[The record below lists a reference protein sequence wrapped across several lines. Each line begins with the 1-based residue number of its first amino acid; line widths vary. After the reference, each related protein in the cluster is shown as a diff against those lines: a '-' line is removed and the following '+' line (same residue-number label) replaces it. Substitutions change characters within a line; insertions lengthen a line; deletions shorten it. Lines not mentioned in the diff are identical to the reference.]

1 MPGSA
6 RLRRNRGVV
15 EFWPGFVDALATLL
29 IVIIFL
35 LLVFVLSQFFLNQA
49 ITGKDEALQR
59 LNTQIA
65 QLADLLAMEKSTN
78 AELRLNIGQLSSE
91 LQASANAR
99 DEALAR
105 VAGVMSERDA
115 LAVKLNQVTAQ
126 LAEAKDK
133 ADQAGAEAQKARRDL
148 EDAVKSVEADKEKLT
163 VQLKELEQL
172 RRDVEALRTVRA
184 ELEKQVAGLAATI
197 ETRDKDLTAA
207 RDKSKELE
215 TQLSSQEERTAL
227 AQKDTAQ
234 RDIRLAELLAQAENT
249 KGEITHEKQLSAES
263 QKQVEL
269 LNQQIAALR
278 QQLATISEALQL
290 SETKTKAQDIQIV
303 DLGKRLNA
311 ALVNKVEELARY
323 RSEFFGRLRQVLG
336 DRPDVRIVGDRFV
349 FQSEVLFDIGSAD
362 LGDQGKPQLT
372 KLAATLRELMVRM
385 PKDISWVLR
394 VDGHTDRVPI
404 HNTQFASNWELSTA
418 RAVSVVKFLIDQ
430 GVPPDRLAATGFGE
444 FQPLDSARDDEIS
457 RRRNR
462 RIELKLTER

>member
-1 MPGSA
+1 
-6 RLRRNRGVV
+6 
-15 EFWPGFVDALATLL
+15 
-29 IVIIFL
+29 VI
-35 LLVFVLSQFFLNQA
+35 
-49 ITGKDEALQR
+49 
-59 LNTQIA
+59 
-65 QLADLLAMEKSTN
+65 
-78 AELRLNIGQLSSE
+78 
-91 LQASANAR
+91 
-99 DEALAR
+99 
-105 VAGVMSERDA
+105 SERDA
-115 LAVKLNQVTAQ
+115 LAVKLNDITAQ

-133 ADQAGAEAQKARRDL
+133 AAKAIADQEKVRTDLADQMKA
-148 EDAVKSVEADKEKLT
+148 VEADREKLT
-163 VQLKELEQL
+163 VQLKDLEQM
-172 RRDVEALRTVRA
+172 RRDIEALRTVRTQ
-184 ELEKQVAGLAATI
+184 LEKQVADLGATI
-197 ETRDKDLTAA
+197 EARDKDITAE

-215 TQLSSQEERTAL
+215 AKLSTQEERTAL
-227 AQKDTAQ
+227 AQKDVAQ
-234 RDIRLAELLAQAENT
+234 RDIRLAELLAQAENV
-249 KGEITHEKQLSAES
+249 KGEIAHEKQLSADS
-263 QKQVEL
+263 LKQVDL

-290 SETKTKAQDIQIV
+290 SEAKTKAQDVQIV

-349 FQSEVLFDIGSAD
+349 FQSEVLFGIGSAD
-362 LGDQGKPQLT
+362 LADPGKQQLT
-372 KLAATLRELMVRM
+372 KLAATLRELMARI
-385 PKDISWVLR
+385 PKDINWVLR

-462 RIELKLTER
+462 RIELKLTVR

>member
-6 RLRRNRGVV
+6 RLRRNRGVI
-15 EFWPGFVDALATLL
+15 EFWPGFVDALSTLL

-35 LLVFVLSQFFLNQA
+35 ILVFVLAQFFLNQA

-65 QLADLLAMEKSTN
+65 QLADLLAMEKSAN
-78 AELRLNIGQLSSE
+78 ADLRLNLSQLTSE
-91 LQASANAR
+91 LQASASAR
-99 DEALAR
+99 DQALAR
-105 VAGVMSERDA
+105 VAGVISERDA
-115 LAVKLNQVTAQ
+115 LAVKLNDITAQ

-133 ADQAGAEAQKARRDL
+133 AAKAIADQEKVRTDLADQMKA
-148 EDAVKSVEADKEKLT
+148 VEADREKLT
-163 VQLKELEQL
+163 VQLKDLEQM
-172 RRDVEALRTVRA
+172 RRDIEALRTVRTQ
-184 ELEKQVAGLAATI
+184 LEKQVADLGATI
-197 ETRDKDLTAA
+197 EARDKDITAE

-215 TQLSSQEERTAL
+215 AKLSTQEERTAL
-227 AQKDTAQ
+227 AQKDVAQ
-234 RDIRLAELLAQAENT
+234 RDIRLAELLAQAENV
-249 KGEITHEKQLSAES
+249 KGEIAHEKQLSADS
-263 QKQVEL
+263 LKQVDL

-290 SETKTKAQDIQIV
+290 SEAKTKAQDVQIV

-336 DRPDVRIVGDRFV
+336 DRPDIRIVGDRFV

-362 LGDQGKPQLT
+362 LGQAGRQQLA
-372 KLAATLRELMVRM
+372 KLAGTLKELAARI
-385 PKDISWVLR
+385 PKDITWVLR
-394 VDGHTDRVPI
+394 VDGHTDKVPI

-430 GVPPDRLAATGFGE
+430 GIPPEHLAAAGFGE
-444 FQPLDSARDDEIS
+444 FQPLDSTRDDEIS

>member
-1 MPGSA
+1 MPGSV
-6 RLRRNRGVV
+6 RRSRGIV
-15 EFWPGFVDALATLL
+15 EFWPGFVDALTTLL

-35 LLVFVLSQFFLNQA
+35 VLVFVLAQFFLNQA
-49 ITGKDEALQR
+49 ISGRDEALQR
-59 LNTQIA
+59 LHAQIA

-91 LQASANAR
+91 LQASSSAR

-105 VAGVMSERDA
+105 VAGIMSEREA
-115 LAVKLNQVTAQ
+115 LAAKLNQVTAQ

-133 ADQAGAEAQKARRDL
+133 VDQADKVRRDL
-148 EDAVKSVEADKEKLT
+148 EDANKAVEADKEKLT

-172 RRDVEALRTVRA
+172 RRDIEALRTVRA
-184 ELEKQVAGLAATI
+184 DLEKQVAGY
-197 ETRDKDLTAA
+197 DKDLTAA

-215 TQLSSQEERTAL
+215 ARLSTQEERTAL
-227 AQKDTAQ
+227 AQKEVAQ
-234 RDIRLAELLAQAENT
+234 RDIRLAELLAQADVA
-249 KGEITHEKQLSAES
+249 KGEMTHEKQLSAES
-263 QKQVEL
+263 QRQVEL

-278 QQLATISEALQL
+278 DQLARIGQALQIA
-290 SETKTKAQDIQIV
+290 ETKVKEKDTQIV

-311 ALVNKVEELARY
+311 ALVSKVEELARY

-362 LGDQGKPQLT
+362 LGDEGKRQMV
-372 KLAATLRELMVRM
+372 KLAATLRELMTRI
-385 PKDISWVLR
+385 PKDINWVLR
-394 VDGHTDRVPI
+394 VDGHTDKVPI
-404 HNTQFASNWELSTA
+404 HNAQFASNWELSTA

-444 FQPLDSARDDEIS
+444 FQPLDSTRDDEIS

>member
-1 MPGSA
+1 MAGSA
-6 RLRRNRGVV
+6 RRSRGVV

-35 LLVFVLSQFFLNQA
+35 ILVFVLAQFFLNQA
-49 ITGKDEALQR
+49 ITGRDEALQR
-59 LNTQIA
+59 LHAQIA
-65 QLADLLAMEKSTN
+65 QLADLLAMEKTTN
-78 AELRLNIGQLSSE
+78 AELRLNIGQLSAE

-99 DEALAR
+99 DDALRR

-115 LAVKLNQVTAQ
+115 LALKLNQVTAQ

-133 ADQAGAEAQKARRDL
+133 VDQVDKVRRDL
-148 EDAVKSVEADKEKLT
+148 EDANKAIEADKEKLT
-163 VQLKELEQL
+163 LQLKELEQL
-172 RRDVEALRTVRA
+172 RRDIEALRTVRA
-184 ELEKQVAGLAATI
+184 DLEKQVAGY
-197 ETRDKDLTAA
+197 DKDLTAA

-215 TQLSSQEERTAL
+215 ARLSTQEERTAL
-227 AQKDTAQ
+227 AQKEVAQ
-234 RDIRLAELLAQAENT
+234 RDIRLAELLAQADVA
-249 KGEITHEKQLSAES
+249 KGEMAREKQLSADS
-263 QKQVEL
+263 QRQVEL

-278 QQLATISEALQL
+278 DQLARIADALKVSEAQVK
-290 SETKTKAQDIQIV
+290 ERDVQIV
-303 DLGKRLNA
+303 DLGRRLNA
-311 ALVNKVEELARY
+311 ALITKVEELARY

-362 LGDQGKPQLT
+362 LGDEGKRQMI
-372 KLAATLRELMVRM
+372 KLAATLRELMARI

-404 HNTQFASNWELSTA
+404 HNVQFASNWELSTG

-430 GVPPDRLAATGFGE
+430 GVPADRLAATGFGE
-444 FQPLDSARDDEIS
+444 FQPLDSTRDDEIS